1 MHEAV
6 SATPGWA
13 AVAYL
18 VAGICFILALRGL
31 SSPSSSRRGNRFGM
45 FGMALAMLTTI
56 YLHLNVTIIEIAIAI
71 AIGGVIGFITARK
84 IAMTAIPQL
93 VAAFHSLVGLAAV
106 QLGSASCRYR
116 VCTYG
121 YISMVYV
128 SLKKKKQ

>member
-84 IAMTAIPQL
+84 IAMTAMRSEENTSELQ
-93 VAAFHSLVGLAAV
+93 SLMRISYAV
-106 QLGSASCRYR
+106 FC
-116 VCTYG
+116 
-121 YISMVYV
+121 
-128 SLKKKKQ
+128 LK

>member
-84 IAMTAIPQL
+84 IAMTAMPQL
-93 VAAFHSLVGLAAV
+93 VAAFHRSEEHTSELQSLMRISYAV
-106 QLGSASCRYR
+106 FC
-116 VCTYG
+116 
-121 YISMVYV
+121 
-128 SLKKKKQ
+128 LKKKKNNT

>member
-56 YLHLNVTIIEIAIAI
+56 YLHLNVTIIEIAIEI
-71 AIGGVIGFITARK
+71 AIGGVIGNRK
-84 IAMTAIPQL
+84 S
-93 VAAFHSLVGLAAV
+93 VVWGKGGAV
-106 QLGSASCRYR
+106 RVDLGGRR
-116 VCTYG
+116 T
-121 YISMVYV
+121 I
-128 SLKKKKQ
+128 KKKKK

>member
-71 AIGGVIGFITARK
+71 AIGGVIGLINERK
-84 IAMTAIPQL
+84 IAMTAMPQL
-93 VAAFHSLVGLAAV
+93 VDRKSTRLNSSH
-106 QLGSASCRYR
+106 
-116 VCTYG
+116 
-121 YISMVYV
+121 
-128 SLKKKKQ
+128 